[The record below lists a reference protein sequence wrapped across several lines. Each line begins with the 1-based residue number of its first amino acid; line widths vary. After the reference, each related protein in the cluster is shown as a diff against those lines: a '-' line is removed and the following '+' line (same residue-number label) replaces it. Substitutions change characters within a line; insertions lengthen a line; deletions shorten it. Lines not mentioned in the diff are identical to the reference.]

1 MTTTEL
7 IEKLKQF
14 PSDTIVV
21 VSGYEDGYNDI
32 YNVKQ
37 ISIKLNANKEE
48 YYGAHKAYTG
58 EDAVPAISLLGE
70 NKYSKQFPL

>member
-32 YNVKQ
+32 YAVKQ
-37 ISIKLNANKEE
+37 ISLKLNANKEE
-48 YYGAHKAYTG
+48 YCGAHTDYIG
-58 EDAVPAISLLGE
+58 EDAIPAIFLWGE